1 MNPHRRN
8 VIEAFT
14 EVSRELNN
22 PPMLIPLARDNNLMK
37 SIKNISLKHQ
47 PSNGLTEKVMS

>member
-1 MNPHRRN
+1 
-8 VIEAFT
+8 
-14 EVSRELNN
+14 
-22 PPMLIPLARDNNLMK
+22 MLIPLARDNNLMK